1 MLVNNNKDISMSSG
15 YSDFVWAVKLHYFG
29 LEILG
34 LWPKIDK
41 CARLWSRI
49 RVGFILTLL
58 IFISDIPLIFAIVQT
73 WSNMVSL
80 INTLQLALPFM
91 VVSVKYFII
100 QWKRTV
106 FLSIVNMMAE
116 DWMAIKLDT
125 ERNVMIKQARIA
137 RSIMIIGYIFV
148 ALACLS
154 LILPSYFGIEVI
166 DTMNLTNRNKP
177 LPLQTYHYD
186 TDKSPQFE
194 LTLLIHTLTILFA
207 GIIYLCLDNSLILIT
222 FHIRG
227 QLENFRCRLVRLVC
241 CKNFNKVLNN
251 IIITH
256 LRLIRFANNIEN
268 IYSLIILI
276 SILNF
281 SVVFCLCGFLITIV
295 SFNKKNIKSIL
306 MVHIL
311 FRFLITYKL
320 QIFNDRKINETALAQ
335 VYLSTTILLCL
346 LINTFLYCGAGQLI
360 IEQCNKVHYAVCD
373 LEWYKLEARKA
384 RNIILLMMQ
393 TSHPFCMTAGN
404 IIPLTMATFVNVL
417 KSSFGY
423 ISLLLTKHS

>member
-1 MLVNNNKDISMSSG
+1 
-15 YSDFVWAVKLHYFG
+15 
-29 LEILG
+29 
-34 LWPKIDK
+34 
-41 CARLWSRI
+41 
-49 RVGFILTLL
+49 
-58 IFISDIPLIFAIVQT
+58 
-73 WSNMVSL
+73 
-80 INTLQLALPFM
+80 
-91 VVSVKYFII
+91 
-100 QWKRTV
+100 
-106 FLSIVNMMAE
+106 MMAE

-194 LTLLIHTLTILFA
+194 LTLLIHTLTILFG

-281 SVVFCLCGFLITIV
+281 SVVFCLCGFLITI
-295 SFNKKNIKSIL
+295 
-306 MVHIL
+306 
-311 FRFLITYKL
+311 
-320 QIFNDRKINETALAQ
+320 IFNDRKINETALAQ

-404 IIPLTMATFVNVL
+404 IIPLTMATFVN
-417 KSSFGY
+417 
-423 ISLLLTKHS
+423 

>member
-281 SVVFCLCGFLITIV
+281 SVVFCLCGFLITI
-295 SFNKKNIKSIL
+295 
-306 MVHIL
+306 
-311 FRFLITYKL
+311 
-320 QIFNDRKINETALAQ
+320 IFNDRKINETALAQ